1 MIVLEDYDKDGKGNP
16 TKRHYGMSSAA
27 GDTVDMLNEKYKFA
41 HDGAPM
47 PQGSDCFDYSTK
59 KVYFFDGVSWK

>member
-1 MIVLEDYDKDGKGNP
+1 MIVLEGYDKDEKGNP

-27 GDTVDMLNEKYKFA
+27 GDTVDMLNTNFMYA
-41 HDGAPM
+41 HGNEPM